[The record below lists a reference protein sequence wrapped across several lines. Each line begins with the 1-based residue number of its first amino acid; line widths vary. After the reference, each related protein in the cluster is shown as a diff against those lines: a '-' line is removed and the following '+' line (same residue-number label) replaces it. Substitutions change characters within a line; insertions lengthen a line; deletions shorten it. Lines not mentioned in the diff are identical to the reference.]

1 MRWNILPTKKNSMI
15 FNEEYKVSWNNENQ
29 YKVKSSKHPEATP
42 RYFVIKIRGV
52 ITGRK
57 LYRRGFAVMR

>member
-1 MRWNILPTKKNSMI
+1 MI
-15 FNEEYKVSWNNENQ
+15 ANEEYKVSWNNENQ